1 MPFEMERIGAALE
14 SCTVFMAAGTS
25 GVVEPAASFVRY
37 ARARGGKVR
46 TYYVGPEEPANRAF
60 FDAVFL
66 GPSGELL
73 PSLFEIHSQRI
84 HPDQRGK

>member
-37 ARARGGKVR
+37 AQARGGKVR

-60 FDAVFL
+60 FDEVFL

-73 PSLFEIHSQRI
+73 PKLFELPSPRI
-84 HPDQRGK
+84 NAEKRG